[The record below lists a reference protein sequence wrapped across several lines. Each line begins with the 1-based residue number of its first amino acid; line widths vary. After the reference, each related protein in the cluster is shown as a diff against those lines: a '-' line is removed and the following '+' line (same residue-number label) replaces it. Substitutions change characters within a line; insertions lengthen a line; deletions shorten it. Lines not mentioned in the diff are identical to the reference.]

1 MSEDLDN
8 VSDIHKRWSLT
19 RINFS
24 SYKISLII
32 SLTSSFVIISLT
44 GIYFDQDFLH
54 IFIYLTF
61 GLCFVLTSYFMD
73 FYLLQGS
80 PVNNFSKILHVSAF
94 SNLLWMTILIFG
106 IMSYIIFK
114 KDGIPSGYIIEGM
127 MLAIGL
133 RIGIFTSVFG
143 AELKKAILVGII
155 QPIILVS
162 IITPLDYFTYLT
174 KPLDI
179 SFGLII
185 IGLGIAWAIFANR
198 SGRPNIESTFSILQ
212 AFLSAWTE
220 NKVKDIE
227 KILVSKSIETSVFT
241 RILRFKDDGKEINLI
256 LPEIHPGPF
265 KSIGGSNLS
274 HRLWKYFNY
283 KAIVFHTP
291 SDHSVNIPSYEEV
304 LKYLKSLSI
313 YDIIQN
319 GNTCSLPLKT
329 RNGDVTCTGIA
340 FGDIPLIML
349 SNSPSGMDDIPE
361 VLQVDLERYSK
372 SIGFKQILM
381 VDSHN
386 AMGRKLNEIE
396 YNKMLDTAK
405 KCLEKLQNSLQT
417 NFKVSIANSRE
428 IFNNLNY
435 IDVGKAGLSIFLIE
449 ILNRRYV
456 LGWTDSNNMKNGLRE
471 HIISKLEQ
479 KGVYVLDICTSD
491 THENSGFRTSEG
503 YYPLG
508 EVTSFEEITNIFIQ
522 LLSVAENNLIDA
534 KYQIIETK
542 SVVKVMGRNQFTDYS
557 KALNK
562 SMNLTK
568 VFLGVTFIVI
578 VLMLIFTT

>member
-54 IFIYLTF
+54 IVIYLTF
-61 GLCFVLTSYFMD
+61 GLSFLITSYFMD

-106 IMSYIIFK
+106 IVSYIIFK
-114 KDGIPSGYIIEGM
+114 KDSIPSGYIIEGM

-162 IITPLDYFTYLT
+162 IITPLDYFIYLT

-212 AFLSAWTE
+212 AFISAWTE

-241 RILRFKDDGKEINLI
+241 RVLRFKDDGKEINLI

-361 VLQVDLERYSK
+361 VLQVDIERYSK

-396 YNKMLDTAK
+396 YNRMLDTAK
-405 KCLEKLQNSLQT
+405 KCLEKLHNSLQT

-471 HIISKLEQ
+471 HIIGKLEQ

-508 EVTSFEEITNIFIQ
+508 EVTSFEEITKIFIQ

-568 VFLGVTFIVI
+568 VFLGITFMVI